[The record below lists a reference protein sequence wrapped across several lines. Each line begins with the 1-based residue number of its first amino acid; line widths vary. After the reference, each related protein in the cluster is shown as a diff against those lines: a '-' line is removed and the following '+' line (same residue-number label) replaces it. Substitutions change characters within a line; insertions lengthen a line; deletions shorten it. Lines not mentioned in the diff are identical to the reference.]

1 MIAYLASKAQFLEDA
16 HIIEDLVRDAVK
28 QNLGLG
34 VGPNEYASWRN
45 SLGNGMSHILASSE
59 IPNDAGIAIEY
70 QINKLKN
77 RIDFIVSGKEVDG
90 SESIVIIELKQW
102 TDVEYSEL
110 PEHVHTFVGQKKR
123 DVVHPAYQ
131 ARSYA
136 SLLEMYNEYVYET
149 PVRVTSCAYLHNC
162 TELEVVNDSRYEEA
176 LRNTP
181 VFVKGQKKEIVKL
194 ISDRIKTGDGVELLK
209 KIDSSPTR
217 PSLQLAEAVS
227 KMLQGKEAFVLI
239 DDQKTVLETIIKA
252 SQDGLKGKKQ
262 VVIVKGGPGTG
273 KSVVAINALSRL
285 MGQRLIA
292 RYVTPNA
299 APRAVFE
306 VKLKSAFKGGEIK
319 ELLSGSGNFTNIEA
333 NDFDVLIIDEA
344 HRLKLRTQY
353 SKGGDNQIREVIH
366 ASKTSVFFLDEAQKV
381 TWKDIGEQFEI
392 EKFAKSM
399 GAEIHYLELKS
410 QFRCNGSDGFITWLD
425 ETLGIIDDSETSIE
439 GINYDFKVFTDP
451 SELYKEIR
459 AKNLESNKS
468 RMLAGY
474 CWDWISK
481 KDSAAFDIVFPEFDF
496 KAKWN
501 LESRG
506 SAWLIDPNSI
516 DDIGCIHT
524 SQGLELDYVGVII
537 GSDFRVVDGQ
547 LRTEPSGRASTD
559 VSLHGYKKEFMEN
572 PELAAKKADQIIRN
586 TYRTLMTRGMK
597 GCYIYCTDS
606 EVAVYF
612 QKRLTRMVLS

>member
-1 MIAYLASKAQFLEDA
+1 MLAYIANKTQFLEDA
-16 HIIEDLVRDAVK
+16 HVIEDLVRDAVK
-28 QNLGLG
+28 EKLGLG

-45 SLGNGMSHILASSE
+45 SLGNGMSHIIASPE
-59 IPNDAGIAIEY
+59 IPDDAGIAIEY

-77 RIDFIVSGKEVDG
+77 RIDFIVSGRQADG

-102 TDVEYSEL
+102 TDIDYSEL
-110 PEHVHTFVGQKKR
+110 PEHVNTFVGQKKR
-123 DVVHPAYQ
+123 DVVHPSYQ

-149 PVRVTSCAYLHNC
+149 PVRITSCAYLHNC
-162 TELEVVNDSRYEEA
+162 PELAVVNDSRYEEA

-181 VFVKGQKKEIVKL
+181 VFIKGQKKEIVNL
-194 ISDRIKTGDGVELLK
+194 ISDRIKSGGGVELLK
-209 KIDSSPTR
+209 KVDASPTR
-217 PSLQLAEAVS
+217 PSLQLADAVT

-239 DDQKTVLETIIKA
+239 DDQKTVLETIVKA
-252 SQDGLKGKKQ
+252 AQNGLTGPKQ

-273 KSVVAINALSRL
+273 KSVIAINALSRL

-306 VKLKSAFKGGEIK
+306 IKLKSAFKGGEIK
-319 ELLSGSGNFTNIEA
+319 ELFSGSGNFTGIEE
-333 NDFDVLIIDEA
+333 NDFDVLIVDEA

-366 ASKTSVFFLDEAQKV
+366 AAKTSVFFLDEAQKV
-381 TWKDIGEQFEI
+381 TWKDIGEAFEI

-410 QFRCNGSDGFITWLD
+410 QFRCNGSDGYLSWLD
-425 ETLGIIDDSETSIE
+425 ESLEILEDSGSPFN
-439 GINYDFKVFTDP
+439 GVNYDFKVFENP
-451 SELYKEIR
+451 SSLYDEIR
-459 AKNLESNKS
+459 LKNKVSNKS

-481 KDSAAFDIVFPEFDF
+481 GDSKQFDIVFPEFNF
-496 KAKWN
+496 QAKWN

-506 SAWLIDPNSI
+506 SAWIIDPNSI
-516 DDIGCIHT
+516 EDIGCIHT

-537 GSDFRVVDGQ
+537 GADLKVVDGK
-547 LRTEPSGRASTD
+547 LVSDPSGRASTD
-559 VSLHGYKKEFMEN
+559 VSLHGYRKEFKED
-572 PELAAKKADQIIRN
+572 PEIATRKADQIIRN

-597 GCYIYCTDS
+597 GCYIYCTDP
-606 EVAVYF
+606 EVADYF
-612 QKRLTRMVLS
+612 RQRLAR

>member
-1 MIAYLASKAQFLEDA
+1 MLAYIANKTQFLEDA
-16 HIIEDLVRDAVK
+16 HVIEDLVRDAVK
-28 QNLGLG
+28 EKLGLG

-45 SLGNGMSHILASSE
+45 SLGNGMSHIIASPE
-59 IPNDAGIAIEY
+59 IPDDAGIAIEY

-77 RIDFIVSGKEVDG
+77 RIDFIVSGRQADG

-102 TDVEYSEL
+102 TDVDYSEL
-110 PEHVHTFVGQKKR
+110 PEHVNTFVGQKKR
-123 DVVHPAYQ
+123 DVVHPSYQ
-131 ARSYA
+131 AHSYA

-149 PVRVTSCAYLHNC
+149 PVRITSCAYLHNC
-162 TELEVVNDSRYEEA
+162 PELAVVNDSRYEEA

-181 VFVKGQKKEIVKL
+181 VFIKGQKKEIVNL
-194 ISDRIKTGDGVELLK
+194 ISDRIKSGGGVELLK
-209 KIDSSPTR
+209 KVDASPTR
-217 PSLQLAEAVS
+217 PSLQLADAVT

-239 DDQKTVLETIIKA
+239 DDQKTVLETIVKA
-252 SQDGLKGKKQ
+252 AQNGLTGPKQ

-273 KSVVAINALSRL
+273 KSVIAINALSRL

-306 VKLKSAFKGGEIK
+306 IKLKSAFKGGEIK
-319 ELLSGSGNFTNIEA
+319 ELFSGSGNFTGIEE
-333 NDFDVLIIDEA
+333 NDFDVLIVDEA

-366 ASKTSVFFLDEAQKV
+366 AAKTSVFFLDEAQKV
-381 TWKDIGEQFEI
+381 TWKDIGEAFEI

-410 QFRCNGSDGFITWLD
+410 QFRCNGSDGYLSWLD
-425 ETLGIIDDSETSIE
+425 ESLEILEDSGSPFN
-439 GINYDFKVFTDP
+439 GVNYDFKVFEDP
-451 SELYKEIR
+451 SSLYDEIR
-459 AKNLESNKS
+459 LKNKVSNKS

-481 KDSAAFDIVFPEFDF
+481 GDSKQFDIVFPEFNF
-496 KAKWN
+496 RAKWN

-506 SAWLIDPNSI
+506 SAWIIDPNSI
-516 DDIGCIHT
+516 EDIGCIHT

-537 GSDFRVVDGQ
+537 GADLKVVDGK
-547 LRTEPSGRASTD
+547 LVSDPSGRASTD
-559 VSLHGYKKEFMEN
+559 VSLHGYKKEFKED
-572 PELAAKKADQIIRN
+572 PEVATRKADQIIRN

-597 GCYIYCTDS
+597 GCYIYCTDP
-606 EVAVYF
+606 EVANYF
-612 QKRLTRMVLS
+612 RQRLAR

>member
-1 MIAYLASKAQFLEDA
+1 VLAYIATKSQFLEDA
-16 HIIEDLVRDAVK
+16 HVIEDLVREAVK
-28 QNLGLG
+28 VKLGLG

-45 SLGNGMSHILASSE
+45 SLGNGMSHIIASPE
-59 IPNDAGIAIEY
+59 IPDDAGIAIEY

-77 RIDFIVSGKEVDG
+77 RIDFIVSGKALDG
-90 SESIVIIELKQW
+90 TESIVIIELKQW
-102 TDVEYSEL
+102 TNVDYSEL
-110 PEHVHTFVGQKKR
+110 PEHVLTFVGQKTR
-123 DVVHPAYQ
+123 DVVHPSYQ

-149 PVRVTSCAYLHNC
+149 PVKVISCAYLHNC
-162 TELEVVNDSRYEEA
+162 VEEVIVNDSRYEEA

-181 VFVKGQKKEIVKL
+181 VFIKGQKKEIVKL
-194 ISDRIKTGDGVELLK
+194 ISDQIKSGGGVELLK
-209 KIDSSPTR
+209 KVDSSPTR

-227 KMLQGKEAFVLI
+227 RMLQGKEAYVLI
-239 DDQKTVLETIIKA
+239 DDQKTVLETIVKA
-252 SQDGLKGKKQ
+252 SVDGLDGQKQ

-285 MGQRLIA
+285 MGKRLIA

-306 VKLKSAFKGGEIK
+306 VNLKSAFKGGEIK
-319 ELLSGSGNFTNIEA
+319 ELFSGSGNFTGIDED
-333 NDFDVLIIDEA
+333 DFDVLIVDEA

-366 ASKTSVFFLDEAQKV
+366 AAKTTVFFLDEAQKV
-381 TWKDIGEQFEI
+381 TWKDIGETFEI

-399 GAEIHYLELKS
+399 GAKIHHLELKS
-410 QFRCNGSDGFITWLD
+410 QFRCNGSDGYISWLD
-425 ETLGIIDDSETSIE
+425 ESLGIIEDLSIPFAE
-439 GINYDFKVFTDP
+439 INYDFKIFNDP
-451 SELYKEIR
+451 ALLYKEMR
-459 AKNLESNKS
+459 EKNAPNNKS

-474 CWDWISK
+474 CWDWVSK
-481 KDSAAFDIVFPEFDF
+481 KDTNSFDIVFPDFDF

-506 SAWLIDPNSI
+506 SAWIIDRESI
-516 DDIGCIHT
+516 EDIGCIHT

-537 GSDFRVVDGQ
+537 GPDFKMRDGI
-547 LRTEPSGRASTD
+547 LVTDPAGRAKTD
-559 VSLHGYKKEFMEN
+559 TSLNGYKKEFGEN
-572 PELAAKKADQIIRN
+572 PEIATLKADQIIRN

-597 GCYIYCTDS
+597 GCYIYCTDP
-606 EVAVYF
+606 EVAKYF
-612 QKRLTRMVLS
+612 QNRLAR

>member
-1 MIAYLASKAQFLEDA
+1 VLAYLASKAQFLEDA

-45 SLGNGMSHILASSE
+45 SLGNGMSHILSSPE
-59 IPNDAGIAIEY
+59 IPIDAGIAIEY
-70 QINKLKN
+70 QINKLRN
-77 RIDFIVSGKEVDG
+77 RIDFIVSGKGADG

-102 TDVEYSEL
+102 TDVDYSEL
-110 PEHVHTFVGQKKR
+110 PEHVNTFVGQKKR

-162 TELEVVNDSRYEEA
+162 IEIDVVNDSRYEEA
-176 LRNTP
+176 LRSTP
-181 VFVKGQKKEIVKL
+181 VFVKGQKGEIIKL
-194 ISDRIKTGDGVELLK
+194 ISDQIKSGEGVELLK

-217 PSLQLAEAVS
+217 PSLQLADAVS

-239 DDQKTVLETIIKA
+239 DDQKTVLETIVKA
-252 SQDGLKGKKQ
+252 SQDGLKGDKQ

-273 KSVVAINALSRL
+273 KSVIAINALSRL

-319 ELLSGSGNFTNIEA
+319 ELLSGSGNFTGIDS
-333 NDFDVLIIDEA
+333 NDFDVLIVDEA

-366 ASKTSVFFLDEAQKV
+366 AAKTSIFFLDEAQKV

-392 EKFAKSM
+392 EKFAKAM
-399 GAEIHYLELKS
+399 GSKVQILELKS
-410 QFRCNGSDGFITWLD
+410 QFRCNGSDGYITWLD
-425 ETLGIIDDSETSIE
+425 ETLGIIEDSETSFE
-439 GINYDFKVFTDP
+439 GINYDFKVFSDP
-451 SELYKEIR
+451 SKLYEEIR
-459 AKNLESNKS
+459 AKNSVSNKS

-481 KDSAAFDIVFPEFDF
+481 SDSEAFDIVFPKFGF

-537 GSDFRVVDGQ
+537 GPDFRVVGGQ
-547 LRTEPSGRASTD
+547 LTTEPSGRASTD
-559 VSLHGYKKEFMEN
+559 VSLHGYKKEFKEN

-606 EVAVYF
+606 EVATYF
-612 QKRLTRMVLS
+612 QKRLARLVLS

>member
-1 MIAYLASKAQFLEDA
+1 
-16 HIIEDLVRDAVK
+16 
-28 QNLGLG
+28 
-34 VGPNEYASWRN
+34 
-45 SLGNGMSHILASSE
+45 
-59 IPNDAGIAIEY
+59 
-70 QINKLKN
+70 
-77 RIDFIVSGKEVDG
+77 
-90 SESIVIIELKQW
+90 
-102 TDVEYSEL
+102 
-110 PEHVHTFVGQKKR
+110 
-123 DVVHPAYQ
+123 
-131 ARSYA
+131 
-136 SLLEMYNEYVYET
+136 
-149 PVRVTSCAYLHNC
+149 
-162 TELEVVNDSRYEEA
+162 
-176 LRNTP
+176 
-181 VFVKGQKKEIVKL
+181 VKGQKKEIVKL
-194 ISDRIKTGDGVELLK
+194 ISDRIKTGGGIELLK

-239 DDQKTVLETIIKA
+239 DDQKTVLETIVKA
-252 SQDGLKGKKQ
+252 SQDGLNGVKQ

-319 ELLSGSGNFTNIEA
+319 ELLSGSGNFTGIEC
-333 NDFDVLIIDEA
+333 NDFDVLIVDEA

-366 ASKTSVFFLDEAQKV
+366 AAKTSVFFLDEAQKV

-399 GAEIHYLELKS
+399 GAKIHYLELKS

-425 ETLGIIDDSETSIE
+425 ETLGIIDDSETSFK
-439 GINYDFKVFTDP
+439 GINYDFKVFSSPT
-451 SELYKEIR
+451 ELYEEIR
-459 AKNLESNKS
+459 SKNTEANKS

-481 KDSAAFDIVFPEFDF
+481 NDPKEFDITFPKFDF

-506 SAWLIDPNSI
+506 SAWLIDPDSI

-537 GSDFRVVDGQ
+537 GGDFRVVDGE
-547 LRTEPSGRASTD
+547 LITDPSGRASTD
-559 VSLHGYKKEFMEN
+559 VSLHGYKKEFKEN
-572 PELAAKKADQIIRN
+572 PELATKKADQIIRN

-606 EVAVYF
+606 EVAKYF
-612 QKRLTRMVLS
+612 QKRLDRLVLS

>member
-1 MIAYLASKAQFLEDA
+1 M
-16 HIIEDLVRDAVK
+16 
-28 QNLGLG
+28 
-34 VGPNEYASWRN
+34 
-45 SLGNGMSHILASSE
+45 
-59 IPNDAGIAIEY
+59 DAGVAIEY

-77 RIDFIVSGKEVDG
+77 RIDFIVSGKESDG
-90 SESIVIIELKQW
+90 SEAIVIIELKQW
-102 TDVEYSEL
+102 TDVDYSEL
-110 PEHVHTFVGQKKR
+110 PEHVNTFVGQKKR
-123 DVVHPAYQ
+123 DVVHPSYQ

-149 PVRVTSCAYLHNC
+149 PVKVTSCAYLHNC
-162 TELEVVNDSRYEEA
+162 VELEVVNDSRYEEA

-181 VFVKGQKKEIVKL
+181 VFVKGQKNEIVKL
-194 ISDRIKTGDGVELLK
+194 ISDRIKTGGGVELLK

-252 SQDGLKGKKQ
+252 SQDGLLGNKQ

-273 KSVVAINALSRL
+273 KSVVAINALSKL

-319 ELLSGSGNFTNIEA
+319 ELLSGSGNFTGIEA
-333 NDFDVLIIDEA
+333 NDFDVLIVDEA

-366 ASKTSVFFLDEAQKV
+366 AAKTSVFFLDEAQKV

-399 GAEIHYLELKS
+399 GADIHCLELKS

-425 ETLGIIDDSETSIE
+425 ETLGIIDDENTSFE
-439 GINYDFKVFTDP
+439 GVNYDFRVFSNP
-451 SELYKEIR
+451 SKLYEEIR
-459 AKNLESNKS
+459 SKNAEANKS

-481 KDSAAFDIVFPEFDF
+481 NDPKEFDIIFPRFDF

-506 SAWLIDPNSI
+506 SAWLIDPDSI

-537 GSDFRVVDGQ
+537 GGDFRVVDGE
-547 LRTEPSGRASTD
+547 LITDPSGRASTD
-559 VSLHGYKKEFMEN
+559 VSLHGYKKEFKEN
-572 PELAAKKADQIIRN
+572 PELATRKADQIIRN

-606 EVAVYF
+606 EVAEYF
-612 QKRLTRMVLS
+612 QKCLDRLVLL

>member
-1 MIAYLASKAQFLEDA
+1 MLAYLANKSQFLSDA

-28 QNLGLG
+28 EKLGLG

-45 SLGNGMSHILASSE
+45 SLGNGMSHIIASPE
-59 IPNDAGIAIEY
+59 IPDDAGIAIEY

-77 RIDFIVSGKEVDG
+77 RIDFIVSGRQADG

-102 TDVEYSEL
+102 TDVDYSEL
-110 PEHVHTFVGQKKR
+110 PEHVNTFVGQKKR
-123 DVVHPAYQ
+123 DVVHPSYQ

-149 PVRVTSCAYLHNC
+149 PVRITSCAYLHNC
-162 TELEVVNDSRYEEA
+162 PELAVLNDSRYEEA

-181 VFVKGQKKEIVKL
+181 VFIKGQKKEIVNL
-194 ISDRIKTGDGVELLK
+194 ISDRIKTGDGVELLRK
-209 KIDSSPTR
+209 VDASPTR
-217 PSLQLAEAVS
+217 PSLQLADAVT

-239 DDQKTVLETIIKA
+239 DDQKTVLETIVKA
-252 SQDGLKGKKQ
+252 AENGLTGPKQ

-273 KSVVAINALSRL
+273 KSVIAINALSRL

-306 VKLKSAFKGGEIK
+306 IKLKSAFKGGEIK
-319 ELLSGSGNFTNIEA
+319 ELFSGSGNFTGIEE
-333 NDFDVLIIDEA
+333 NDFDVLIVDEA

-366 ASKTSVFFLDEAQKV
+366 AAKTSVFFLDEAQKV
-381 TWKDIGEQFEI
+381 TWKDIGEAFEI
-392 EKFAKSM
+392 ERFAKSM

-410 QFRCNGSDGFITWLD
+410 QFRCNGSDGYLTWLD
-425 ETLGIIDDSETSIE
+425 ESLEILEDAGSPFV
-439 GINYDFKVFTDP
+439 GVNYDFQVFDDP
-451 SELYKEIR
+451 SAMYEEIR
-459 AKNLESNKS
+459 LKNIVSNKS

-474 CWDWISK
+474 CWNWISK
-481 KDSAAFDIVFPEFDF
+481 SDSKLFDIVFPEFNF

-501 LESRG
+501 LISRG
-506 SAWLIDPNSI
+506 SAWIIDPESI
-516 DDIGCIHT
+516 EDIGCIHT

-537 GSDFRVVDGQ
+537 GEDFKVVDGK
-547 LRTEPSGRASTD
+547 LVSDPSGRASTD
-559 VSLHGYKKEFMEN
+559 VSLHGYKKEFKED
-572 PELAAKKADQIIRN
+572 PEVATRKADQIIRN

-597 GCYIYCTDS
+597 GCYIYCTDP
-606 EVAVYF
+606 EVANYF
-612 QKRLTRMVLS
+612 RQRLAR

>member
-1 MIAYLASKAQFLEDA
+1 MLAYLATKAQFLEDA

-45 SLGNGMSHILASSE
+45 SLGNGMSHILSSPD
-59 IPNDAGIAIEY
+59 IPIDAGIAIEY
-70 QINKLKN
+70 QINRLKN
-77 RIDFIVSGKEVDG
+77 RIDFIVSGRGADG
-90 SESIVIIELKQW
+90 SESIIVIELKQW
-102 TDVEYSEL
+102 TDVDYSDL
-110 PEHVHTFVGQKKR
+110 PEHVNTFVGQKKR

-149 PVRVTSCAYLHNC
+149 PVCVTSCAYLHNC
-162 TELEVVNDSRYEEA
+162 VERDVVNNSRYEEA

-181 VFVKGQKKEIVKL
+181 VFVKGQKQEIVKL
-194 ISDRIKTGDGVELLK
+194 ISDRIKSGGGLELLK

-217 PSLQLAEAVS
+217 PSLQLADAVS
-227 KMLQGKEAFVLI
+227 KMLQGKEAFILI
-239 DDQKTVLETIIKA
+239 DHQKTVLETLIKA
-252 SQDGLKGKKQ
+252 AQDGLSGKKQ

-273 KSVVAINALSRL
+273 KSVIAINALSRL

-319 ELLSGSGNFTNIEA
+319 ELLSGSGAFTGIEA

-353 SKGGDNQIREVIH
+353 SKGGDNQIREIIH
-366 ASKTSVFFLDEAQKV
+366 ASKTSIFFLDEAQKV
-381 TWKDIGEQFEI
+381 TWKDIGEEYEI

-399 GAEIHYLELKS
+399 NADIRHLELTS
-410 QFRCNGSDGFITWLD
+410 QFRCNGSDGYITWLD
-425 ETLGIIDDSETSIE
+425 EILGITDESEISFA
-439 GINYDFKVFTDP
+439 GASYDFMVFKDP

-459 AKNLESNKS
+459 TKNEVANKS

-474 CWDWISK
+474 CWDWVSK
-481 KDSAAFDIVFPEFDF
+481 NDPGAFDIVFPEYDF
-496 KAKWN
+496 RAKWN

-506 SAWLIDPNSI
+506 SAWIIDPNSV

-537 GSDFRVVDGQ
+537 GPDFKLVNEVLTTD
-547 LRTEPSGRASTD
+547 PSGRAGTD
-559 VSLHGYKKEFMEN
+559 VSLHGYNKEFKEN
-572 PELAAKKADQIIRN
+572 PELASKKADQIIRN

-597 GCYIYCTDS
+597 GCYIYCTDR
-606 EVAVYF
+606 EVEEYF
-612 QKRLTRMVLS
+612 RKHLTRLVLA

>member
-1 MIAYLASKAQFLEDA
+1 MLAYLATKEKFLEDA
-16 HIIEDLVRDAVK
+16 HVIEDLVRDAVK
-28 QNLGLG
+28 EKLGLG

-45 SLGNGMSHILASSE
+45 SLGNGMSHIIASPE
-59 IPNDAGIAIEY
+59 IPDDAGIAIEY
-70 QINKLKN
+70 QLNKLKN
-77 RIDFIVSGKEVDG
+77 RIDFIVSGRQADG

-102 TDVEYSEL
+102 TDVDYSEL
-110 PEHVHTFVGQKKR
+110 PEHVNTFVGQKKR
-123 DVVHPAYQ
+123 DVVHPSYQ

-149 PVRVTSCAYLHNC
+149 PVRITSCAYLHNC
-162 TELEVVNDSRYEEA
+162 PELAVVNDSRYEEA

-181 VFVKGQKKEIVKL
+181 VFIKGQKKEIVNL
-194 ISDRIKTGDGVELLK
+194 ISDRIKTGGGVELLK
-209 KIDSSPTR
+209 KVDASPTR
-217 PSLQLAEAVS
+217 PSLQLADAVT

-239 DDQKTVLETIIKA
+239 DDQKTVLETIVKA
-252 SQDGLKGKKQ
+252 AENGLTGTKQ

-273 KSVVAINALSRL
+273 KSVIAINALSRL

-306 VKLKSAFKGGEIK
+306 IKLKSAFKGGEIK
-319 ELLSGSGNFTNIEA
+319 ELFSGSGNFTGIEE
-333 NDFDVLIIDEA
+333 NDFDVLIVDEA

-366 ASKTSVFFLDEAQKV
+366 AAKTSVFFLDEAQKV
-381 TWKDIGEQFEI
+381 TWKDIGEAFEI

-399 GAEIHYLELKS
+399 GAEVHYLELKS
-410 QFRCNGSDGFITWLD
+410 QFRCNGSDGYLTWLD
-425 ETLGIIDDSETSIE
+425 ESLEILEDSGSPYT
-439 GINYDFKVFTDP
+439 GVNYDFKVFDDP
-451 SELYKEIR
+451 SSLYEEIR
-459 AKNLESNKS
+459 LKNKVSNKS

-481 KDSAAFDIVFPEFDF
+481 GDSKLFDIVFPEFNF

-506 SAWLIDPNSI
+506 SAWIIDPDSI
-516 DDIGCIHT
+516 EDIGCIHT

-537 GSDFRVVDGQ
+537 GADFKVVDGK
-547 LRTEPSGRASTD
+547 LVSDPSGRASTD
-559 VSLHGYKKEFMEN
+559 VSLHGYKKEFRED
-572 PELAAKKADQIIRN
+572 PEVAARKADQIIRN

-597 GCYIYCTDS
+597 GCYIYCTDPK
-606 EVAVYF
+606 VANYF
-612 QKRLTRMVLS
+612 RQRLAR

>member
-1 MIAYLASKAQFLEDA
+1 MLAYLATKAQFLEDA

-45 SLGNGMSHILASSE
+45 SLGNGMSHILSSPE
-59 IPNDAGIAIEY
+59 IPIDAGIAIEY

-77 RIDFIVSGKEVDG
+77 RIDFIVSGKKADG
-90 SESIVIIELKQW
+90 TESIVIIELKQW
-102 TDVEYSEL
+102 TDVEYSDL
-110 PEHVHTFVGQKKR
+110 PEHVNTFVGQKKR

-149 PVRVTSCAYLHNC
+149 PVNVTSCAYLHNC
-162 TELEVVNDSRYEEA
+162 VENAVVNDSRYEEA

-194 ISDRIKTGDGVELLK
+194 IADRIKSGDGVELLK

-217 PSLQLAEAVS
+217 PSLQLADAVS
-227 KMLQGKEAFVLI
+227 KMLQGKEAFILI
-239 DDQKTVLETIIKA
+239 DHQKTVLETIVRA
-252 SQDGLKGKKQ
+252 SQDGLRGKKQ

-285 MGQRLIA
+285 MGQRMIA

-306 VKLKSAFKGGEIK
+306 VRLKSAFKGGEIK
-319 ELLSGSGNFTNIEA
+319 ELLSGSGNFTSIEA
-333 NDFDVLIIDEA
+333 NDFDVLIVDEA

-381 TWKDIGEQFEI
+381 TWKDIGEEYEI

-399 GAEIHYLELKS
+399 NAEIHHLELTS
-410 QFRCNGSDGFITWLD
+410 QFRCNGSDGYITWLD
-425 ETLGIIDDSETSIE
+425 ETLGISKELDNSFAGAS
-439 GINYDFKVFTDP
+439 YDFKVFADP
-451 SELYKEIR
+451 SELYREIR
-459 AKNLESNKS
+459 SKNEITNKS

-474 CWDWISK
+474 CWNWISK
-481 KDSAAFDIVFPEFDF
+481 NDSNAFDIVFPQFDF

-506 SAWLIDPNSI
+506 SAWIIDPNSVE
-516 DDIGCIHT
+516 DIGCIHT
-524 SQGLELDYVGVII
+524 SQGLELEYVGVII
-537 GSDFRVVDGQ
+537 GPDFKVDNGV
-547 LRTEPSGRASTD
+547 LIADPSGRAATD
-559 VSLHGYKKEFMEN
+559 VSLHGFKKEFKEN
-572 PELAAKKADQIIRN
+572 PELASKKADQIIRN

-597 GCYIYCTDS
+597 GCYIYCTDT
-606 EVAVYF
+606 EVAEYF
-612 QKRLTRMVLS
+612 RKQLDRLAVI